1 MTIYDSVQRKK
12 VEFVPIKP
20 DEVRIYVC
28 GPTVY
33 DHAHL
38 GHARSSLSF
47 DVLRRVLEERGFSVK
62 FVKNFTDI
70 DDKII
75 KKMSESGETL
85 KEITNRFENSY
96 LSDMEALNVARA
108 DIEPRATESLD
119 EIASF
124 INRLIDNGVAYRIPS
139 GDIYFDTSK
148 DSQYLSI
155 SKRVQNE
162 DERESRLDRVEGEK
176 RNSEDFVLWKGA
188 VDGDVISFKTE
199 VGDGRPGWHIEC
211 SAMIEKH
218 LAYKDSEYSID
229 IHGGGADLLFP
240 HHENEASQSRCA
252 TGHELSKYW
261 IHNGFVKIDGEKM
274 SKSLGNS
281 FFIRD
286 ALHHYS
292 GELLRFYL
300 LSTHYRQDF
309 NFSEEELLNSK
320 KRLDKIYRLKKR
332 LYGGKVGEVN
342 KQFRGTLL
350 EALGDDLNISVTL
363 SAIDN
368 FISEVNE
375 KLDSGIKDKN
385 LKREALANIEFIDRV
400 LGVGGSD
407 AYQYFQWGV
416 SESDKEK
423 IRELIESRTVA
434 KKDKQFDK
442 ADEIREELLS
452 MSIQIMDTADGTLWE
467 RS

>member
-1 MTIYDSVQRKK
+1 
-12 VEFVPIKP
+12 
-20 DEVRIYVC
+20 
-28 GPTVY
+28 
-33 DHAHL
+33 
-38 GHARSSLSF
+38 
-47 DVLRRVLEERGFSVK
+47 
-62 FVKNFTDI
+62 
-70 DDKII
+70 
-75 KKMSESGETL
+75 
-85 KEITNRFENSY
+85 
-96 LSDMEALNVARA
+96 MEALNVARA